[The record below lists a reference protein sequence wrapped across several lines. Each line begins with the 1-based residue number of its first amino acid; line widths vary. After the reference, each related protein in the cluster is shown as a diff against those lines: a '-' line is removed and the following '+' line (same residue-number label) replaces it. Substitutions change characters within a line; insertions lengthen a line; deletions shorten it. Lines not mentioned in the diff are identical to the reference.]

1 MEDIGQRQ
9 PSSLKNAWKFSLD
22 LRLSKRKLDRVFQT
36 LIVHFKDKRSF
47 QLNKIYNVINCL
59 IANLLYA
66 KEINSKGYLRYS
78 RRHDEYKRT
87 IYNKLS
93 ISSTY
98 LKEVIDT
105 LVKLNFLENVKGV
118 NSIFLS
124 RIRATNLLE
133 NIFIEENILIC
144 DVYYDKELLILKNK
158 NKKKINYLDEEY
170 TTQIKRN
177 LINYNELLLNN
188 KITNHLVNK
197 HQRLNKT
204 YYRVFSNSSFK
215 SHGRYYGHW
224 IVDMNDTVR
233 KETKMNGQQVKIVD
247 FEASQTHMA
256 YSLKGIN
263 YFDYTDIHP
272 YNFLSENFYIPSGKR
287 RDFIKKV
294 TSLFLNCSKDKFKR
308 ALYFLNNT
316 QFKIK
321 NLNVSMLHNEFNEFH
336 KPISEYFFKSL
347 GNKLMFIESQIA
359 ERTIIEFCK
368 LNIPILIIHDCFIVP
383 EDRINLLKN
392 SLKNS
397 FNECGFKSIPRLKV
411 S

>member
-22 LRLSKRKLDRVFQT
+22 LRLCKRKLDRVFQI
-36 LIVHFKDKRSF
+36 LSVHFKDKKSF
-47 QLNKIYNVINCL
+47 QVNKIYNVINCL
-59 IANLLYA
+59 IANLIYA
-66 KEINSKGYLRYS
+66 KRINRKGYVRYS
-78 RRHDEYKRT
+78 RQYTDYRRT
-87 IYNKLS
+87 TYNKLN
-93 ISSTY
+93 ISSQY
-98 LKEVIDT
+98 LKSVINT
-105 LVKLNFLENVKGV
+105 LSEFNYLENVKGV
-118 NSIFLS
+118 NSVFLS
-124 RIRATNLLE
+124 RVKATSLLE
-133 NIFIEENILIC
+133 NILNEVDTNISDIYFDKQAIILKDKNKYKVDYFETENIS
-144 DVYYDKELLILKNK
+144 
-158 NKKKINYLDEEY
+158 
-170 TTQIKRN
+170 QIKKN
-177 LINYNELLLNN
+177 IINYNSFLLSNDIKNPLID
-188 KITNHLVNK
+188 KYQCI
-197 HQRLNKT
+197 NKT
-204 YYRVFSNSSFK
+204 YYRVFNNNSFT

-224 IVDMNDTVR
+224 IIDIDDTVR

-272 YNFLSENFYIPSGKR
+272 YDFLSENFYIPSGKR
-287 RDFIKKV
+287 REFIKKV
-294 TSLFLNCSKDKFKR
+294 TSLFLNCSNEKFKK

-321 NLNVSMLHNEFNEFH
+321 NLNVSMLHKEFNEFH

-359 ERTIIEFCK
+359 ERTIMEFCK

-383 EDRINLLKN
+383 EDRINLLKDT
-392 SLKNS
+392 LKNS

>member
-1 MEDIGQRQ
+1 MEDIGQRH

-22 LRLSKRKLDRVFQT
+22 LRLSKRKLDRVFHT
-36 LIVHFKDKRSF
+36 LSVHFKDKRSF
-47 QLNKIYNVINCL
+47 QVNKIYNVINCL

-66 KEINSKGYLRYS
+66 KEINRKGYLRYS

-105 LVKLNFLENVKGV
+105 LVKLNFLENIKGV

-124 RIRATNLLE
+124 RIRTTNLLE
-133 NIFIEENILIC
+133 SIFIEENILIN
-144 DVYYDKELLILKNK
+144 DVYFEKELLILKNK
-158 NKKKINYLDEEY
+158 NKKKINYLDAAY
-170 TTQIKRN
+170 TYQIKRN
-177 LINYNELLLNN
+177 LINYNKLLLNN
-188 KITNHLVNK
+188 EITNHLVNK

-204 YYRVFSNSSFK
+204 YYRVFNNSSFK

-224 IVDMNDTVR
+224 IIDIDDAVR

-272 YNFLSENFYIPSGKR
+272 YNFLSENFNIPSGKR
-287 RDFIKKV
+287 REFIKKV
-294 TSLFLNCSKDKFKR
+294 TSLFLNCSKEKFKK

-316 QFKIK
+316 EFKIK
-321 NLNVSMLHNEFNEFH
+321 NLNVSMLHKEFNEFH
-336 KPISEYFFKSL
+336 KPISEYFFQSL
-347 GNKLMFIESQIA
+347 GNQLMFIESQVA
-359 ERTIIEFCK
+359 ERTIVEFCK
-368 LNIPILIIHDCFIVP
+368 LNVPILIIHDCFIVP
-383 EDRINLLKN
+383 EDRINLLRYT
-392 SLKNS
+392 LKNS

>member
-22 LRLSKRKLDRVFQT
+22 LRLSKRKLDRVFQI
-36 LIVHFKDKRSF
+36 LSVHFKDKRSF
-47 QLNKIYNVINCL
+47 QVNKIYNVINCL
-59 IANLLYA
+59 VANLLYA

-105 LVKLNFLENVKGV
+105 LVKLNFLENIKGV

-124 RIRATNLLE
+124 RIRTTNLLE
-133 NIFIEENILIC
+133 SIFIEENIIIN
-144 DVYYDKELLILKNK
+144 DVYFEKELLILKNK
-158 NKKKINYLDEEY
+158 NKKKINYLDAAY
-170 TTQIKRN
+170 TYQIKRN
-177 LINYNELLLNN
+177 LINYNKLLLNN
-188 KITNHLVNK
+188 EITNHLVNK

-204 YYRVFSNSSFK
+204 YYRVFNNSSFK

-224 IVDMNDTVR
+224 IIDIDDAVR

-272 YNFLSENFYIPSGKR
+272 YNFLSESFNIPSGKR
-287 RDFIKKV
+287 REFIKKV
-294 TSLFLNCSKDKFKR
+294 TSLFLNCSKEKFKK

-316 QFKIK
+316 EFKIK
-321 NLNVSMLHNEFNEFH
+321 NLNVYLLHKEFNEFH
-336 KPISEYFFKSL
+336 RPISEYFFQSL
-347 GNKLMFIESQIA
+347 GNQLMFIESQVA
-359 ERTIIEFCK
+359 ERTIVEFCK
-368 LNIPILIIHDCFIVP
+368 LNVPILIIHDCFIVP
-383 EDRINLLKN
+383 EDRINLLRYT
-392 SLKNS
+392 LKNS